1 VTRVTAPIALGIQNR
16 IATMSQQGFRKPCCA
31 VVARPNPFETLM
43 RLPSFLSFVL
53 AGAVALAGVGSAFAQ
68 TSAPVLRNEHPVA
81 LFAGLDKI
89 TGELHTFY
97 VFVDETVQFGA
108 LQLTPRVCYDRPP
121 SEPERTTVFLEV
133 DELTLDRRIRR
144 IFTGWMIAESPGLNA
159 IDHPVYDVWLTG
171 CSDSAPETPVEGQQ

>member
-1 VTRVTAPIALGIQNR
+1 
-16 IATMSQQGFRKPCCA
+16 
-31 VVARPNPFETLM
+31 M
-43 RLPSFLSFVL
+43 RLPVFFLALL
-53 AGAVALAGVGSAFAQ
+53 AAAAGFAMSVNAQ
-68 TSAPVLRNEHPVA
+68 TAPELRREHPVA

-89 TGELHTFY
+89 TGELHSFY

-171 CSDSAPETPVEGQQ
+171 CSAEAPATPAAGQ

>member
-1 VTRVTAPIALGIQNR
+1 
-16 IATMSQQGFRKPCCA
+16 
-31 VVARPNPFETLM
+31 M
-43 RLPSFLSFVL
+43 RLLACLLATL
-53 AGAVALAGVGSAFAQ
+53 AGFGTALPAAYAQ
-68 TSAPVLRNEHPVA
+68 SDTPVLRNEHQVA

-144 IFTGWMIAESPGLNA
+144 VFTGWMIAESPGLNA

-171 CSDSAPETPVEGQQ
+171 CSDTAPGTPEAAQQ

>member
-1 VTRVTAPIALGIQNR
+1 
-16 IATMSQQGFRKPCCA
+16 
-31 VVARPNPFETLM
+31 M
-43 RLPSFLSFVL
+43 RLL
-53 AGAVALAGVGSAFAQ
+53 ACLLAALAGFGTAFPVAYAQ
-68 TSAPVLRNEHPVA
+68 NDAPVLRNEHQVA

-144 IFTGWMIAESPGLNA
+144 VFTGWMIAESPGLNA

-171 CSDSAPETPVEGQQ
+171 CSDTAPGTPEAAQQ

>member
-1 VTRVTAPIALGIQNR
+1 
-16 IATMSQQGFRKPCCA
+16 
-31 VVARPNPFETLM
+31 M
-43 RLPSFLSFVL
+43 RLPVFLL
-53 AGAVALAGVGSAFAQ
+53 ALLMAVTGSVSLANAQ
-68 TSAPVLRNEHPVA
+68 TEPVLRREHPVA

-89 TGELHTFY
+89 TGELHSFY
-97 VFVDETVQFGA
+97 VFIDETVQFGA

-171 CSDSAPETPVEGQQ
+171 CSAEAPATPAEGQ

>member
-1 VTRVTAPIALGIQNR
+1 
-16 IATMSQQGFRKPCCA
+16 
-31 VVARPNPFETLM
+31 M
-43 RLPSFLSFVL
+43 RLPTYLTAVLTIAVFL
-53 AGAVALAGVGSAFAQ
+53 GAVGQSTAQ

-144 IFTGWMIAESPGLNA
+144 VFTGWMIAESPGLNA

-171 CSDSAPETPVEGQQ
+171 CSDAVPETPAAGQQ